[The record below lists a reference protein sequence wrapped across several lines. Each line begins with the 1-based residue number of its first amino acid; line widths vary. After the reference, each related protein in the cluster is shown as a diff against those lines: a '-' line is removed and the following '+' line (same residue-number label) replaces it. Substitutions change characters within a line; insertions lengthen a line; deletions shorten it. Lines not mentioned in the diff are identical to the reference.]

1 MKQPLKGITVP
12 MVTPLKDP
20 DTLDR
25 EGSDRLVEHV
35 ISGGVDAI
43 FILGTTG
50 EGPGLSY
57 RLRKE
62 FIERVCR
69 QVNGRLPVLVGITD
83 TSFTESVSLAGV
95 ASRYG
100 ADAVV
105 AAPPYY
111 FKASQTELTE
121 YFEQLA
127 DEIPLPLFLYNM
139 PSHTQ
144 THIGVDTVAKLADH
158 ENIVGFKDSSADLIY
173 FQKVVERLAGKPA
186 FTLLCGPEELL
197 IQSLIS
203 GGHGGVNGG
212 ANMYP
217 DLYVDLYRS
226 WETGD
231 LDRMA
236 ELQKRVLEISNAIY
250 TQGDT
255 GASYMQGLK
264 CALSLLGICEDHL
277 ALPWKRFSGDKRE
290 RVREALDRLESV
302 GIK

>member
-1 MKQPLKGITVP
+1 
-12 MVTPLKDP
+12 MVTPLKGP

-62 FIERVCR
+62 FVERVCG

-83 TSFTESVSLAGV
+83 TAFSESVALAEV
-95 ASRYG
+95 ARQHG

-111 FKASQTELTE
+111 FTASQPELKS
-121 YFEQLA
+121 YFQQLA
-127 DEIPLPLFLYNM
+127 DQISLPLFLYNM

-144 THIGVDTVAKLADH
+144 THIGVDTVAQLADH
-158 ENIVGFKDSSADLIY
+158 EKIIGFKDSSADLIY
-173 FQKVVERLAGKPA
+173 FQKVVERLAGNPG

-212 ANMYP
+212 ANMFP
-217 DLYVDLYRS
+217 HLYVDLYRS
-226 WETGD
+226 WESGG

-236 ELQKRVLEISNAIY
+236 ELQKRVLEISSAIY
-250 TQGDT
+250 TKGDS
-255 GASYMQGLK
+255 GAGYLQGLK
-264 CALSLLGICEDHL
+264 CALSLLGICEGHL
-277 ALPWKRFSGDKRE
+277 ALPWRRFSGDKRE
-290 RVREALDRLESV
+290 RIREALERLESV
-302 GIK
+302 VTQ